1 MSKLLE
7 GKPVVLG
14 VWNKWALSMRS
25 RRHSSEGA
33 TALLTYQ
40 NDRAKNSRGGK
51 KLGAKVFCPC
61 DVQQQS
67 DIDNLA
73 AAAKAQGHKLALS
86 FIVSPS
92 QTMRICQSSSTPHG

>member
-1 MSKLLE
+1 
-7 GKPVVLG
+7 
-14 VWNKWALSMRS
+14 
-25 RRHSSEGA
+25 
-33 TALLTYQ
+33 
-40 NDRAKNSRGGK
+40 
-51 KLGAKVFCPC
+51 VFCPC